1 MAKVAQGWKSAFVR
15 FTEWFSR
22 LAYFNLLWIGFTI
35 AGLVIFGFIPATVAM
50 FAVLRKWQKGNLN
63 EPVLQTFWGFYRK
76 EFVKSNIVGIVL
88 GIIGYILYLDVFIL
102 NLDESLPMQI
112 VQLLLYI
119 LAFVYLLMMAF
130 FFPVY
135 VHFEMK
141 WYQYLKMAALMVFAA
156 PFQAILMLIIGYG
169 IFFLMAK
176 MPILMLFLLGS
187 LIGYVWLLIALPI
200 FNRFEQRNS
209 SNGK

>member
-22 LAYFNLLWIGFTI
+22 LAYLNFLWIGFTI

-63 EPVLQTFWGFYRK
+63 EPVLQTFWSFYRK

-156 PFQAILMLIIGYG
+156 PLQAILMLMIGYG

-187 LIGYVWLLIALPI
+187 LIGYVWLLIALPT